1 LRLRA
6 EELRPFLLTTDL
18 VSEGLTLASPSSP
31 TFPAAFCEGLSLAG
45 VDLEFDLVALDFEFD
60 FDLALDFEFDF
71 DLALDFEFDFD
82 LAFDLDFDFADVR
95 RFDPLL
101 ELRLRERALEV
112 FVAIKRPL
120 AQLVADLLA
129 DLAHLGGELADLE
142 ARLADLLG
150 R

>member
-71 DLALDFEFDFD
+71 DLG
-82 LAFDLDFDFADVR
+82 FDLDFDFADVR

>member
-1 LRLRA
+1 M
-6 EELRPFLLTTDL
+6 LTTDL

-31 TFPAAFCEGLSLAG
+31 TFPAAFCDGLSLAD
-45 VDLEFDLVALDFEFD
+45 VDLEFDFDFDLVALDFEFD

-71 DLALDFEFDFD
+71 DLALDFEFDLD
-82 LAFDLDFDFADVR
+82 LWFDLDFDFADVR
-95 RFDPLL
+95 RFDPPL
-101 ELRLRERALEV
+101 ELRLRERELEV
-112 FVAIKRPL
+112 FVAIERPL

-142 ARLADLLG
+142 TRLADLLG

>member
-31 TFPAAFCEGLSLAG
+31 TFPAAFCDGLSLAD
-45 VDLEFDLVALDFEFD
+45 VDLEFDFD
-60 FDLALDFEFDF
+60 FDLVALDFEFDF

-101 ELRLRERALEV
+101 ELRLRERELDV

>member
-31 TFPAAFCEGLSLAG
+31 TFPAAFCDGLSLAD
-45 VDLEFDLVALDFEFD
+45 VDLEFDFD
-60 FDLALDFEFDF
+60 FDLV
-71 DLALDFEFDFD
+71 ALDFEFDFD

-112 FVAIKRPL
+112 FVAIQRPL

>member
-31 TFPAAFCEGLSLAG
+31 TFPAAFCDGLSLAD
-45 VDLEFDLVALDFEFD
+45 VDLEFEFD
-60 FDLALDFEFDF
+60 FDLVALDFEFDF

-101 ELRLRERALEV
+101 ELRLRERELDV

>member
-71 DLALDFEFDFD
+71 DLALDFEFDF
-82 LAFDLDFDFADVR
+82 ADVR

>member
-31 TFPAAFCEGLSLAG
+31 TFPAAFCDGLSLAD
-45 VDLEFDLVALDFEFD
+45 VDLEFDFD
-60 FDLALDFEFDF
+60 FDLVALDFEFDF